1 MRSNKRYVLTIIGT
15 VLCLSVMMI
24 LNHTSY
30 YTSVMAKI
38 QNVGMG
44 TLNEAKAKIEN
55 YLLKDVEV
63 VQTTAISLEYM
74 LKNNVSTEEME
85 SFLMYESK
93 RYNEEIDSN
102 FKGIY
107 GYVNKKHV
115 DGFGWVPDE
124 DFIPTQRVWYIAAKE
139 AQGKTVI
146 VPPYLDAKTNIM
158 MMSISKMLQDMDSV
172 IGVDI
177 ALTEIQTYIE
187 EAALNVFG
195 YTFLV
200 DESGQIIAH
209 SDVSKIGKNYLE
221 DAQMAGILNTVFSGE
236 KSYFEVEISD
246 KNYQVCAGE
255 VMGNWHV
262 VMILDTDIFF
272 QEVRAAF
279 VRNILLCGVI
289 SVLIVFFYVY
299 SFRRIQYFM
308 ALEWQSNE
316 KVEKTNMKL
325 IRALVRTI
333 DAKDRYTN
341 GHSVRVAEYAKNI
354 AKRMGKSE
362 EEQKLIYYAGL
373 LHDVGKIR
381 VPVEII
387 NKPGKLTD
395 EEFAK
400 IKIHPVTGY
409 HILKDIFDDKIIAL
423 GVKYHHERYD
433 GKGYPS
439 GLTGENIP
447 EIARILGI
455 ADTYDAMTSNRS
467 YRDALPQE
475 KVREEIQRGK
485 GTQFDSE
492 IADIMLEMIDED
504 QKYCLR
510 ESDSEQKVVLVV
522 DDDLMNL
529 RIIELVMKE
538 ESKCRIVCAS
548 GAREALR
555 LLEEIAVQLIILDVE
570 MPEMDGFETLQKI
583 REKYDIPVIFMSG
596 DKDIATIQRTI
607 DLGVVDYIC
616 KPFTALEL
624 KEILHNMLNEQS
636 DDMGGAGVIREMLST
651 NMDK

>member
-1 MRSNKRYVLTIIGT
+1 MWSNKRYVLTIIGT
-15 VLCLSVMMI
+15 VLCLSVMML

-30 YTSVMAKI
+30 YTAVMTKM
-38 QNVGMG
+38 QNAGMG
-44 TLNEAKAKIEN
+44 TLNETKGKIEN

-63 VQTTAISLEYM
+63 VQTTAFSLEYM
-74 LKNNVSTEEME
+74 IENDVSTEELE
-85 SFLMYESK
+85 KFLQYESK

-107 GYVNKKHV
+107 GYVNEKHV
-115 DGFGWVPDE
+115 DGFGWVPE
-124 DFIPTQRVWYIAAKE
+124 ESFVPTERDWYIAAEK

-158 MMSISKMLQDMDSV
+158 MMSISKMLQDKRSV

-177 ALTEIQTYIE
+177 ALTEIQSYIE

-200 DESGQIIAH
+200 DEKGQIISH
-209 SDVSKIGKNYLE
+209 SNTKKIGKNYLE
-221 DAQMAGILNTVFSGE
+221 DAKMAGILDTVYSQE
-236 KSYFEVEISD
+236 QSYFETEIND
-246 KNYQVCAGE
+246 KKYQVCAGE
-255 VMGNWHV
+255 VMENWYI
-262 VMILDTDIFF
+262 VMMLDTEVFF
-272 QEVRAAF
+272 QDVRASF
-279 VRNILLCGVI
+279 VRNILLCAVI
-289 SVLIVFFYVY
+289 SALIVFFYVY

-308 ALEWQSNE
+308 DLEWKSNE
-316 KVEKTNMKL
+316 KIEKTNMKL

-362 EEQKLIYYAGL
+362 EEQKAVYYAGL

-387 NKPGKLTD
+387 NKPGRLTD
-395 EEFAK
+395 DEYAQ
-400 IKIHPVTGY
+400 IKIHPITGY
-409 HILKDIFDDKIIAL
+409 HILKDIFDDKIIAM

-439 GLTGENIP
+439 GLTGKNIP

-467 YRDALPQE
+467 YRNSLSQE
-475 KVREEIQRGK
+475 KVREEIYKGK

-492 IADIMLEMIDED
+492 IADIMLQMIDED
-504 QKYCLR
+504 KGYCLR
-510 ESDSEQKVVLVV
+510 ESDSVQKVVLVV
-522 DDDLMNL
+522 DDDPMSLK
-529 RIIELVMKE
+529 IIELLMKD
-538 ESKCRIVCAS
+538 ESKCRIVSAS
-548 GAREALR
+548 SAKDALK
-555 LLEEIAVQLIILDVE
+555 LLEKIPVQLIILDVE
-570 MPEMDGFETLQKI
+570 MPEMDGFEALLKI

-596 DKDIATIQRTI
+596 DKELATIQRTV

-624 KEILHNMLNEQS
+624 KEILHNMLNEQNDTGS
-636 DDMGGAGVIREMLST
+636 AGTIG
-651 NMDK
+651 